1 MCLSEKLLAL
11 RKAAGLSQDSV
22 AEELGITRQSVS
34 RWEQGLNIPS
44 LDNLRLLGQL
54 YGVSLDE
61 LTSCAD
67 SSTNAPA
74 QESSPET
81 PAASPERWTR
91 ERKLILVLSVL
102 LALAIAVIVY
112 QNQSGAEDVIDMNDM
127 VGEEVEKETN
137 QASNFVW
144 KEVG

>member
-1 MCLSEKLLAL
+1 M
-11 RKAAGLSQDSV
+11 
-22 AEELGITRQSVS
+22 
-34 RWEQGLNIPS
+34 
-44 LDNLRLLGQL
+44 
-54 YGVSLDE
+54 
-61 LTSCAD
+61 
-67 SSTNAPA
+67 
-74 QESSPET
+74 
-81 PAASPERWTR
+81 
-91 ERKLILVLSVL
+91 LSVL